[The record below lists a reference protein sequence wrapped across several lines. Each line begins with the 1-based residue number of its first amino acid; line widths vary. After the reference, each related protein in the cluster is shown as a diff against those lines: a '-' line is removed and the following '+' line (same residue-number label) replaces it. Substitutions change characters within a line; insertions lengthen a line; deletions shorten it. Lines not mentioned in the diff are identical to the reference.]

1 MFLEIIMCIMPGDRT
16 MLPLIKKN
24 LESHSL
30 KNMKANLMY
39 SVTVCFLV
47 FQATNFLSVGN
58 YLIQMSH
65 ILFGADITLR
75 WLLASE
81 KIVLDEIKIRDLLD
95 GHLEENGGKIKAYS
109 LISGSVSSLMQTNG
123 REKVSEYVIG
133 PGLSEN
139 KNKNADVQFTGVKG
153 DFLDSLNHELAFYPH
168 SIEQKPFGP

>member
-1 MFLEIIMCIMPGDRT
+1 M
-16 MLPLIKKN
+16 
-24 LESHSL
+24 
-30 KNMKANLMY
+30 
-39 SVTVCFLV
+39 
-47 FQATNFLSVGN
+47 GN

-81 KIVLDEIKIRDLLD
+81 KIVLDEIKIRELLD

-139 KNKNADVQFTGVKG
+139 KNKIADVQFTGVKG

-168 SIEQKPFGP
+168 SIE